1 MGHIEEQIFE
11 QYTGTV
17 PALYK
22 RYIDDIVGATSS
34 SKSEIEDFATY
45 VNGFHPSLKFTWSI
59 SDEQLPFLDL
69 YLKPTSDRLITSIY
83 YKETD
88 THSYLNYTSSHPIRC
103 KNSIPYSQF
112 LRLRRI
118 CSDERDFDIKS
129 KEMTVFFFIN
139 RGYPQQIL
147 QQALNRV
154 AVAQREAIISEP
166 VDAVVAQPTIP
177 LVLTYHPNNTLV
189 KSILTSNLHL
199 LRNDPDITAIFQPLR
214 ILSAYRRDGN
224 LRDSLVR
231 STLNSTTVVDDDRGT
246 FPCGRSRCNTCTHTN
261 VSAFVDS
268 PGGRI
273 TINDKFTCTSN
284 NVVYVIKCRVCNK
297 LYIGETGRRLGD
309 RFREHLRSTRTTN
322 TDLPVA
328 RRFTSHGHSTE
339 DMLVSAI
346 RSGFQSTLDRRRFE
360 AKLIFKHRTLHPGGL
375 NTDFH
380 FI

>member
-1 MGHIEEQIFE
+1 M
-11 QYTGTV
+11 
-17 PALYK
+17 
-22 RYIDDIVGATSS
+22 D
-34 SKSEIEDFATY
+34 
-45 VNGFHPSLKFTWSI
+45 
-59 SDEQLPFLDL
+59 
-69 YLKPTSDRLITSIY
+69 
-83 YKETD
+83 
-88 THSYLNYTSSHPIRC
+88 
-103 KNSIPYSQF
+103 
-112 LRLRRI
+112 
-118 CSDERDFDIKS
+118 
-129 KEMTVFFFIN
+129 
-139 RGYPQQIL
+139 
-147 QQALNRV
+147 
-154 AVAQREAIISEP
+154 AVA
-166 VDAVVAQPTIP
+166 AQPTIP

-189 KSILTSNLHL
+189 KIILTSNLHL
-199 LRNDPDITAIFQPLR
+199 LRNDTDITAIFQPVR

-246 FPCGRSRCNTCTHTN
+246 FPCGRSRCNTCTFTN
-261 VSAFVDS
+261 VSAFLDS

-328 RRFTSHGHSTE
+328 LHFTSHGHSTE

-360 AKLIFKHRTLHPGGL
+360 AKLIFIHRTLHPGGL

>member
-1 MGHIEEQIFE
+1 MGSRLGPNYACLFMGHIEEQIFE

-129 KEMTVFFFIN
+129 KEMTVFFIN

-199 LRNDPDITAIFQPLR
+199 LSFYLKLSNRCAQVTSRN
-214 ILSAYRRDGN
+214 N
-224 LRDSLVR
+224 L
-231 STLNSTTVVDDDRGT
+231 NQ
-246 FPCGRSRCNTCTHTN
+246 F
-261 VSAFVDS
+261 
-268 PGGRI
+268 
-273 TINDKFTCTSN
+273 KF
-284 NVVYVIKCRVCNK
+284 I
-297 LYIGETGRRLGD
+297 
-309 RFREHLRSTRTTN
+309 
-322 TDLPVA
+322 
-328 RRFTSHGHSTE
+328 
-339 DMLVSAI
+339 
-346 RSGFQSTLDRRRFE
+346 
-360 AKLIFKHRTLHPGGL
+360 
-375 NTDFH
+375 
-380 FI
+380 